1 MAQWEFLILPKP
13 TETRYSS
20 SICNFEIIKRFHFF
34 RKSLAINK
42 TFAATRKRI
51 PESALDFP
59 RLILSRRKKNPST
72 DLCEKINAFNGCCK
86 KCERIEKFLGVDT
99 KDLSDGLMF
108 LFGILIVDTKHLFNK
123 ENG

>member
-1 MAQWEFLILPKP
+1 MPKP
-13 TETRYSS
+13 TETRFSS

-51 PESALDFP
+51 PRISTGFP
-59 RLILSRRKKNPST
+59 KVNPFSKEKKTST
-72 DLCEKINAFNGCCK
+72 DLCEEINAFNGCCK

-99 KDLSDGLMF
+99 KDLPDGLVL
-108 LFGILIVDTKHLFNK
+108 LFGVLIVDTKHLFNK

>member
-1 MAQWEFLILPKP
+1 MPKP
-13 TETRYSS
+13 TETRYPS

-34 RKSLAINK
+34 RKSLDINK

-59 RLILSRRKKNPST
+59 RLILSRRKKKST
-72 DLCEKINAFNGCCK
+72 DLCEEINAFNGCCK

-99 KDLSDGLMF
+99 EDLPDGLVF
-108 LFGILIVDTKHLFNK
+108 LFDVLIVDTKHLFNK